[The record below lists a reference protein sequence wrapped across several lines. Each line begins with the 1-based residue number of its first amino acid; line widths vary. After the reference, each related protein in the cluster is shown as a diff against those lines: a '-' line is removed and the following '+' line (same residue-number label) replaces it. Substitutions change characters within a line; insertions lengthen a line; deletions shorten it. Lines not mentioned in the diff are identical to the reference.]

1 MPDEF
6 LTVAQIAKLLKLNPQ
21 TVYNWID
28 RGELPAVRV
37 GQRRVRVRQSVLDE
51 FLAAGATRAEPEP
64 EPEADEWRPVRAA
77 LDAVAAAVDE
87 RDRAALEAA
96 ISNLAVAAQSIHAS

>member
-28 RGELPAVRV
+28 QGELPAVRV
-37 GQRRVRVRQSVLDE
+37 GKRRVRVRQSVLDE
-51 FLAAGATRAEPEP
+51 FLAAGETRAEA
-64 EPEADEWRPVRAA
+64 EPEAGEWRAVVAA
-77 LDAVAAAVDE
+77 CDAVVSAVEAKD
-87 RDRAALEAA
+87 RDALSVA
-96 ISNLAVAAQSIHAS
+96 IGDLSNAAQALHS